1 MISYGYVGDTFKK
14 FLKRT
19 RTSADIKDALN
30 FYFEACDDLKIPIET
45 QWYCI
50 GIIFDRFRKGEL

>member
-1 MISYGYVGDTFKK
+1 MSSYGYVADMFRKS
-14 FLKRT
+14 LKSART
-19 RTSADIKDALN
+19 PVDIKGTLN

>member
-1 MISYGYVGDTFKK
+1 MSCYGYVTDMFRKL
-14 FLKRT
+14 LKSA
-19 RTSADIKDALN
+19 RTSADIKVALN

>member
-1 MISYGYVGDTFKK
+1 MSCYGYVTDMFRKS
-14 FLKRT
+14 LKSA
-19 RTSADIKDALN
+19 RTSADIKVALN

>member
-1 MISYGYVGDTFKK
+1 MFRKS
-14 FLKRT
+14 LKSA
-19 RTSADIKDALN
+19 RTSADIKGALN
-30 FYFEACDDLKIPIET
+30 FYFEACDDLKIPIEA

>member
-1 MISYGYVGDTFKK
+1 MSCYGYVTDMFRKS
-14 FLKRT
+14 LKSA
-19 RTSADIKDALN
+19 RTSADIKAALN

>member
-1 MISYGYVGDTFKK
+1 MSSYGYVSDMIRKS
-14 FLKRT
+14 LKSART
-19 RTSADIKDALN
+19 PCDIKGALN